1 MPDRRRITVVAPVYN
16 ERENIAE
23 FVARTTAALERCE
36 GAAWNVVLVDDG
48 SADDTAERVL
58 ALRESEPRVGLVR
71 LSRNFGHQAAL
82 SAGLDAATGDAVV
95 LIDADLQDPPELIP
109 ELYDAW
115 AGGAEVVLAQ
125 RRSREDRGV
134 RGVGFRAFHTLF
146 RFVTDFPIPSD
157 TGIFG
162 LLDRRAA
169 DELRRLSERNRF
181 LPGLRSWIGFRSTT
195 VYYDRAGRAAGE
207 PKQTLRRLIRYAMD
221 GVLSFSYK
229 PLRLMTYAGAL
240 ISLAGFSL
248 AVYFVAKRLLGV
260 ETAETG
266 FTTLVTLILGMG
278 GVQLLALG
286 LVGEYIARIYDEVK
300 NRPLYIVSRTH
311 GVGVGED
318 AVEPT
323 VLARGPKAPAETGA

>member
-1 MPDRRRITVVAPVYN
+1 MPERRSITVVAPVYN
-16 ERENIAE
+16 ERENIGE
-23 FVARTTAALERCE
+23 FVARTTAALEECE
-36 GAAWNVVLVDDG
+36 NASWNLVLVDDG
-48 SADDTAERVL
+48 SADDTADRVL
-58 ALRESEPRVGLVR
+58 ALREDEPRVGLVR

-82 SAGLDAATGDAVV
+82 SAGLDAATGDCVV

-109 ELYDAW
+109 ELVGAW
-115 AGGAEVVLAQ
+115 REGAEVVLAQ
-125 RRSREDRGV
+125 RRSREDHGV
-134 RGVGFRAFHTLF
+134 RGVGFRAFHTFF
-146 RFVTDFPIPSD
+146 RFITDFPIPAD

-169 DELRRLSERNRF
+169 DQLSRLSERNRF
-181 LPGLRSWIGFRSTT
+181 LPGLRSWIGFETAT

-207 PKQTLRRLIRYAMD
+207 PKQTLRRLVRYAMD

-240 ISLAGFSL
+240 VSLAGFSL
-248 AVYFVAKRLLGV
+248 AVFFITKRLLGI

-311 GVGVGED
+311 GLGDE
-318 AVEPT
+318 APAPT
-323 VLARGPKAPAETGA
+323 VLVRGPKTPTETSA

>member
-1 MPDRRRITVVAPVYN
+1 MAGTTTITLVAPVYN
-16 ERENIAE
+16 ERENVAE
-23 FVARTTAALERCE
+23 FVARASAALGQCE
-36 GAAWNVVLVDDG
+36 GTAWNIVLVDDG

-58 ALRESEPRVGLVR
+58 ALRETEPRLGLVR

-82 SAGLDAATGDAVV
+82 SAGLDAAAGDAVI
-95 LIDADLQDPPELIP
+95 LIDADLQDPPEVIP
-109 ELYDAW
+109 ELYEAW
-115 AGGAEVVLAQ
+115 KSGAEVVLAQ
-125 RRSREDRGV
+125 RRSREDRGA
-134 RGVGFRAFHTLF
+134 RGLGFRAFHAFF

-169 DELRRLSERNRF
+169 DQLRRLSERNRF
-181 LPGLRSWIGFRSTT
+181 LPGLRSWIGFETAT
-195 VYYDRAGRAAGE
+195 VFYDRAGRAAGE

-240 ISLAGFSL
+240 VSLAGFSL
-248 AVYFVAKRLLGV
+248 AIYFVTKRLLGI
-260 ETAETG
+260 ETADTG
-266 FTTLVTLILGMG
+266 FTTLVTLILGLG
-278 GVQLLALG
+278 GVQLLSLG

-311 GVGVGED
+311 GLEED
-318 AVEPT
+318 SPEPT
-323 VLARGPKAPAETGA
+323 VLARGPKASVESGA